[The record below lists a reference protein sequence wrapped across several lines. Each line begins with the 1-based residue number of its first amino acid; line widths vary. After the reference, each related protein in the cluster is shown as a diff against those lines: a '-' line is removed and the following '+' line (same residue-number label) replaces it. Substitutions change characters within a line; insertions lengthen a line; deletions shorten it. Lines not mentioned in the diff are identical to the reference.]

1 MIRKVIDNYS
11 GDNYWFRRY
20 SDGFI
25 EQGGIVY
32 QSSFDTNIPYTHMF
46 PVSFQS
52 PPLSVIITFISP
64 RNSDSSGDE
73 VGLKHGE
80 ITNSKVTLLNDGKG
94 TNKIG
99 YCWEAR
105 GY

>member
-1 MIRKVIDNYS
+1 MIKVIDNYS
-11 GDNYWFRRY
+11 GDHYWFRRY
-20 SDGFI
+20 SDGLI

-32 QSSFDTNIPYTHMF
+32 QTSFESDSTYIHIF

-52 PPLSVIITFISP
+52 APLSVIITFISP
-64 RNSDSSGDE
+64 RVSESSGDE
-73 VGLKHGE
+73 VGLKYGE
-80 ITNSKVTLLNDGKG
+80 ITSSKVTLLNDGKG

-99 YCWEAR
+99 YCWEAK